1 MEALIYASAVTL
13 ANQIRSGAV
22 TAQAVVEAH
31 LARIAQV
38 NPRLNAIVQLTAE
51 AALADAAAADAELA
65 RGQVRGP
72 LHGVPFTVKD
82 WIETAGVICAAGYEA
97 RRTYLPSQDAT
108 VVTRL
113 RQAGGIFLGKTNVTV
128 NNPVYGRT
136 NNPYN
141 LDYSPSGSSSGEAA
155 IIAAGGSPLG
165 LGSDSG
171 GSIRTPAHFCGIAGL
186 KPTTGRVPLTGHYPY
201 ISVMNDPRTVIGP
214 MARRVEDLGLA
225 LALIQGEDWRDHSVA
240 PVPLN
245 DWRAVD
251 LRPLRVAFYTEHRDA
266 DPAPV
271 CKQAAI
277 NAAKA
282 LVGEVSHVAEKLPP
296 RLEETYSITRDYW
309 RRPES
314 EALDTWQ
321 ADGPTHLSSEA
332 VEEHLFVWNRF
343 RRGLIAFMAEYDVII
358 TPAMALPAQP
368 HGQSEGSIAYTLTY
382 SLVGYPAVIVRVGST
397 QDGLPVGVQ
406 VVARPWRDDVALAVA
421 AFLETRF
428 GGWQPPA
435 LL

>member
-1 MEALIYASAVTL
+1 MDSLIFASAVTL
-13 ANQIRSGAV
+13 ADQIRSGAV
-22 TAQAVVEAH
+22 TSLAVVEAH
-31 LARIAQV
+31 LDRIAQV
-38 NPRLNAIVQLTAE
+38 NPLLNAIIQLTAE
-51 AALADAAAADAELA
+51 TALTEAAAADTELA

-72 LHGVPFTVKD
+72 LHGVPFTIKD

-97 RRTYLPSQDAT
+97 RRTYVPTQDAT
-108 VVTRL
+108 VVARL
-113 RQAGGIFLGKTNVTV
+113 RQAGGILLGKTNVTV
-128 NNPVYGRT
+128 TNPVYGRT

-165 LGSDSG
+165 IGSDSG
-171 GSIRTPAHFCGIAGL
+171 GSIRTPAHACGIAGL

-201 ISVMNDPRTVIGP
+201 ISFMNDPRTVIGP

-225 LALIQGEDWRDHSVA
+225 LSLMQGEDWRDASV
-240 PVPLN
+240 VPMPLH

-251 LRPLRVAFYTEHRDA
+251 LRPLRVAFYTEHQDA
-266 DPAPV
+266 EPAPD

-277 NAAKA
+277 RAAQA
-282 LVGEVSHVAEKLPP
+282 LVGEVSRVDEKLPP
-296 RLEETYSITRDYW
+296 RVDETYAITRDYW

-314 EALDTWQ
+314 EALEEWQ
-321 ADGPTHLSSEA
+321 ADGPVNLSSAA

-343 RRGLIAFMAEYDVII
+343 RRGLIQFMEQYDVII

-368 HGQSEGSIAYTLTY
+368 HGESEGSIAYTLTY
-382 SLVGYPAVIVRVGST
+382 SLVGYPAVIVRVGTT

-421 AFLETRF
+421 AFLEARF
-428 GGWQPPA
+428 GGWQPPP
-435 LL
+435 LS